1 MTHPPPLQP
10 DDISVRQA
18 ARHERMR
25 MKMAEAR
32 KLTPEEEAALEA
44 LRGHPDS
51 EIGLTDPETPEVRD
65 WSGAVRGALSRPVRN
80 R

>member
-1 MTHPPPLQP
+1 
-10 DDISVRQA
+10 
-18 ARHERMR
+18 